1 MNGKTAPRFLV
12 VALLPVILPGLLT
25 GCSFYSRSVAL
36 QVILPQAPQ
45 HWQAA
50 FPSLRYRIVIPDPAG
65 GGCTQLYAAGQG
77 EAPVVELPKIGNL
90 PLLAYP
96 EVPDRGL
103 ELPPAGGLY
112 PLDCDITTSRIRLSW
127 EQGMVAE
134 TLARLWSR
142 GVSCSGLNTP
152 RLRREIEERSN
163 GDPWT
168 LDLNRLLTSL
178 AGEEFR
184 VTDIRPAACRDLVL
198 DPGAG
203 LWFLESPFRRPAAV
217 EPGQALGLSS
227 VPLGFHLLIEGGG
240 PVISIYLT
248 EDSLLFLPFGD

>member
-1 MNGKTAPRFLV
+1 MNKKIALHFPA
-12 VALLPVILPGLLT
+12 VARLLASLPALFA

-36 QVILPQAPQ
+36 QVVLPQPPR

-65 GGCTQLYAAGQG
+65 GCTRLYTAGQDR
-77 EAPVVELPKIGNL
+77 APVVELPKLVNQ

-112 PLDCDITTSRIRLSW
+112 PLDCDLTTSRIRLSW
-127 EQGMVAE
+127 EQGMIAE
-134 TLARLWSR
+134 ILARLWSR
-142 GVSCSGLNTP
+142 GVPCSGLNTP
-152 RLRREIEERSN
+152 RLRREVEERSN
-163 GDPWT
+163 GDPWS
-168 LDLNRLLTSL
+168 LDLNRLLAAL
-178 AGEEFR
+178 AEGEFR
-184 VTDIRPAACRDLVL
+184 VTDIRCAACRELVL

-217 EPGQALGLSS
+217 ESGEELKLSS
-227 VPLGFHLLIEGGG
+227 VPLGFHLLIESSG
-240 PVISIYLT
+240 PVMSIYLA
-248 EDSLLFLPFGD
+248 EDSLLILPFDG